1 MTNWAAG
8 KTALVTGGSQGI
20 GHATAA
26 ALAAAGAEVTVTGT
40 RASFGDYD
48 APIEGV
54 AYVQADLS
62 APAARAAL
70 ADRFTGLD
78 ILVNN
83 AGGGNAN
90 EYDQMAFEAVIDLNL
105 NAVMDLS
112 VRLFPLLKARRGSIV
127 NVGSLASFLA
137 LKETPAYT
145 ASKAGLLGLTR
156 ALGDKWA
163 PDGVR
168 VNLVAPGF
176 IATRM
181 TARMR
186 TDLAYET
193 RLLKAVPMRRW
204 GQPDEIADAILF
216 LASPAAS
223 YITGQSLAIDGGLM
237 LR

>member
-1 MTNWAAG
+1 MNWASG
-8 KTALVTGGSQGI
+8 KRALVTGGSQGI

-40 RASFGDYD
+40 RASFADYD
-48 APIEGV
+48 APLESV
-54 AYVQADLS
+54 DYVQSDLS
-62 APAARAAL
+62 VPGARAAL
-70 ADRFTGLD
+70 AERFSALD

-112 VRLFPLLKARRGSIV
+112 VRLFPLLKVSSGAIV

-163 PDGVR
+163 PDGIR

-181 TARMR
+181 TERMR
-186 TDLAYET
+186 ADPAFET

-204 GQPDEIADAILF
+204 GTPAEIADAILF